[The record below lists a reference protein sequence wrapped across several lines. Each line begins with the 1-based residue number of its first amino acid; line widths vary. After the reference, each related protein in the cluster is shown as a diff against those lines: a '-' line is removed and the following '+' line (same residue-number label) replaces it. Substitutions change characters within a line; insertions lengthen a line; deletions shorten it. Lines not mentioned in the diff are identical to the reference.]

1 MKHLKK
7 FFVVILITIITA
19 TTAVGCGEASTPPD
33 ESAKIFLNIL
43 LKNDKTNMDK
53 IGLKEDEY
61 GELRKE
67 FEDYMT
73 QGFSSSGI
81 DENVLTEEVK
91 TNFQNNIINGLT
103 KVDYKV
109 ALVSKDKNNAKVEV
123 KIKGFDLQKIST
135 DAQTILHEKVLE
147 NPSMTQSEKY
157 KELFNLI
164 GKGIAEG
171 VLAEDEETIE
181 MVLTNENNTWVPDKN
196 DSISIVTAIMQMR
209 ES

>member
-1 MKHLKK
+1 MKDLKK
-7 FFVVILITIITA
+7 FFVVILVTIITA
-19 TTAVGCGEASTPPD
+19 TTIVACGEPRTPPD
-33 ESAKIFLNIL
+33 ESANIFLNIL

-61 GELRKE
+61 GELRTE
-67 FEDYMT
+67 FEAYMT

-91 TNFQNNIINGLT
+91 TNFQNDIIKGLT

-109 ALVSKDKNNAKVEV
+109 TLVTKDKKNAKVEV
-123 KIKGFDLQKIST
+123 KIKGFDLQKISI
-135 DAQTILHEKVLE
+135 DAQTKLQEKVLT

-164 GKGIAEG
+164 GKGIADG
-171 VLAEDEETIE
+171 ILTEDEDTIT

-196 DSISIVTAIMQMR
+196 DGIAIVTAIMQ
-209 ES
+209 

>member
-1 MKHLKK
+1 MKNLKK
-7 FFVVILITIITA
+7 FFVVILVTIITA
-19 TTAVGCGEASTPPD
+19 TTIVACGEPKTPPD

-61 GELRKE
+61 AELRKE

-81 DENVLTEEVK
+81 DEKVLTEEVK
-91 TNFQNNIINGLT
+91 TNFQNDIIKGLT

-109 ALVSKDKNNAKVEV
+109 ILVSKDKKTAKVEV

-135 DAQTILHEKVLE
+135 DAQTKLQEQYLA

-164 GKGIAEG
+164 GKGIADG
-171 VLAEDEETIE
+171 ILTEDEKTII
-181 MVLTNENNTWVPDKN
+181 MKLANENNTWAPDKN
-196 DSISIVTAIMQMR
+196 DSIAIVTSIM
-209 ES
+209 

>member
-1 MKHLKK
+1 MKNLKK
-7 FFVVILITIITA
+7 FFVVILVTIITA
-19 TTAVGCGEASTPPD
+19 TTIVACGEPKTPPD

-61 GELRKE
+61 AELRKE

-81 DENVLTEEVK
+81 DEKVLTEEVK
-91 TNFQNNIINGLT
+91 TNFQNDIIKGLT
-103 KVDYKV
+103 KVEYKV
-109 ALVSKDKNNAKVEV
+109 TLVSKDKKTAKVEV

-135 DAQTILHEKVLE
+135 DAQTKLQEQYLA

-164 GKGIAEG
+164 GKGIADG
-171 VLAEDEETIE
+171 ILTEDEKTII
-181 MVLTNENNTWVPDKN
+181 MKLANENNTWAPDKN
-196 DSISIVTAIMQMR
+196 DSIAIVTSIM
-209 ES
+209 

>member
-1 MKHLKK
+1 MKDLKK
-7 FFVVILITIITA
+7 FFVVILVTIITA
-19 TTAVGCGEASTPPD
+19 TTIVACGEPRTPPD
-33 ESAKIFLNIL
+33 ESANIFLNIL

-61 GELRKE
+61 AELRKE

-81 DENVLTEEVK
+81 DEKVLTEEVK
-91 TNFQNNIINGLT
+91 TNFQNDIIKGLT
-103 KVDYKV
+103 KVEYKV
-109 ALVSKDKNNAKVEV
+109 TLVSKDKKTAKVEV

-135 DAQTILHEKVLE
+135 DAQTKLQEQYLA

-164 GKGIAEG
+164 GKGIADG
-171 VLAEDEETIE
+171 ILTEDEDTIT

-196 DSISIVTAIMQMR
+196 DGIAIVTAIMQ
-209 ES
+209 